1 MIQDLILLYEKLKIQ
16 SDLKKKSLKKKFKD
30 KGFARGVVRDDVR
43 RGAEELGLELWEHV
57 EFVLKAMQAKAAE
70 LGLDGSLI
78 QKQ

>member
-1 MIQDLILLYEKLKIQ
+1 MITAAVLVRPDKDIANQTL
-16 SDLKKKSLKKKFKD
+16 KSLKKKFKD

-57 EFVLKAMQAKAAE
+57 EFVLKAMQTKAAE

-78 QKQ
+78 QK